1 MAIQHKRAILVVEDS
16 EELVGALARTLLDS
30 TSCSIS
36 EDQLLFTDLDL
47 VESDWTLS
55 KKMEL
60 QEIRFSD
67 RKTLRRWAQW
77 RYQKEKV
84 CFFFEVGLLS
94 CMCICLCAVCVIV
107 LFNKSEGLLKLGAVT
122 ALGGVFKA
130 LMQHMSKGS

>member
-1 MAIQHKRAILVVEDS
+1 MAMQHKRAILVEDS
-16 EELVGALARTLLDS
+16 EELVGVLARALLDS

-36 EDQLLFTDLDL
+36 EDQLLITDVDL
-47 VESDWTLS
+47 VESVWTLS
-55 KKMEL
+55 EKEEP
-60 QEIRFSD
+60 QEIMFSD
-67 RKTLRRWAQW
+67 RKTLRRCAEW
-77 RYQKEKV
+77 RYRKEKV

-107 LFNKSEGLLKLGAVT
+107 LFNKSEGLLKLGAIT